1 LSTTRLA
8 TRSGLFNQSPY
19 LILDWIHH
27 WLRKKPP
34 STLERTISSRSTTTG
49 NQYLYDGRELFGRFR
64 ETTDEIAPPTV
75 ETPRGSLLLESDSTA
90 VPTADEA
97 S

>member
-34 STLERTISSRSTTTG
+34 STLENNLVACSTTTG

-64 ETTDEIAPPTV
+64 ETTDEIARLQSKL
-75 ETPRGSLLLESDSTA
+75 PRGSLLLESDSTA